1 MIKRTIV
8 RRPQRSWQKKLP
20 TIITWRLGRSR
31 RTNLRVLSLSQNEGN
46 NNDSNVN

>member
-31 RTNLRVLSLSQNEGN
+31 RTNLVILLCHRMKGN